1 MSGLEKYIVN
11 GSGKDN
17 HPEPALLLVSILG
30 PEDEK
35 MLAAVAELEGRFGP
49 LDCLTPCLP
58 FDFSRYYEREM
69 GWPLRRRLAVFARP
83 FPRQQLPAVKN
94 WTNQLEGRFADAEG
108 RRTVNL
114 DPGYLAIEHLVL
126 ATTKKSYHRPYLGE
140 GIYADLTLIYQ
151 HGAYQSLPWT
161 YPDYASEDYTGFFAD
176 LRRKLLWLR
185 KREGWCR

>member
-1 MSGLEKYIVN
+1 MDK
-11 GSGKDN
+11 
-17 HPEPALLLVSILG
+17 HPEPVLLLISILG
-30 PEDEK
+30 RDDGK
-35 MLAAVAELEGRFGP
+35 LLAVIPELEARFGP

-58 FDFSRYYEREM
+58 FDFSSYYEREM
-69 GWPLRRRLAVFARP
+69 GRPLCRRLLVFSEP
-83 FPRQQLPAVKN
+83 FQRQRLPAVKN
-94 WTNQLEGRFADAEG
+94 LTNQLEQQLADVAG
-108 RRTVNL
+108 LRTVNL

-151 HGAYQSLPWT
+151 HGGYRSLPWT

-185 KREGWCR
+185 KTNRWCR